1 MSAGF
6 DGHKKD
12 DLNLGYLGITEPD
25 YEWLTRELVKVANSC
40 CDGRIV
46 SALEGGYRIQG
57 RIVSAF
63 GRSVAAHVRALAE
76 PGTAVRW
83 RIICINVCVVM
94 CGIAVVC
101 SFVRVVICFRE
112 CELLTRRQAPSQ
124 ENAHVRPLFHS
135 LCCCLPLLCW
145 WACGVVS
152 HNLRCHVAYVQAGQ
166 FRKDVP
172 RCG

>member
-76 PGTAVRW
+76 PGTAVR
-83 RIICINVCVVM
+83 
-94 CGIAVVC
+94 
-101 SFVRVVICFRE
+101 
-112 CELLTRRQAPSQ
+112 
-124 ENAHVRPLFHS
+124 
-135 LCCCLPLLCW
+135 
-145 WACGVVS
+145 
-152 HNLRCHVAYVQAGQ
+152 
-166 FRKDVP
+166 
-172 RCG
+172 

>member
-1 MSAGF
+1 MTPDARPRTRDWRRFWRDSILPALVDFNPDLIFVSAGF

-76 PGTAVRW
+76 PGTAVR
-83 RIICINVCVVM
+83 
-94 CGIAVVC
+94 
-101 SFVRVVICFRE
+101 
-112 CELLTRRQAPSQ
+112 
-124 ENAHVRPLFHS
+124 
-135 LCCCLPLLCW
+135 
-145 WACGVVS
+145 
-152 HNLRCHVAYVQAGQ
+152 
-166 FRKDVP
+166 
-172 RCG
+172 